1 MTRFLFAE
9 ACGYDYTKKINRNKK
24 IARPQCVKNCTYQ
37 IIIIIRLIAYNLCK
51 IRVIL
56 QSKNLEDWLL
66 IYEESKN
73 KKKHNVFEREC
84 RKFIIGRASKWT
96 MLNAMLFYAWLILFY
111 HCIIAWLIY
120 FYLFQFLLFLDN
132 FIKIFINS

>member
-51 IRVIL
+51 IRVFTVEKLRGLIV
-56 QSKNLEDWLL
+56 NL
-66 IYEESKN
+66 
-73 KKKHNVFEREC
+73 R
-84 RKFIIGRASKWT
+84 RKQKQKET
-96 MLNAMLFYAWLILFY
+96 QCL
-111 HCIIAWLIY
+111 
-120 FYLFQFLLFLDN
+120 
-132 FIKIFINS
+132 